1 MSPDAGSIPAAS
13 TILLPREKLRDART
27 ARTRQWLSFSLV
39 FFSALS
45 WVAAQPTLKAQVQ
58 DFENYSRAILTLP
71 SPLPFSLVKDDN
83 FLQVRIPT
91 GNTFNLKAEPIRSR
105 FIKSISWNRSGG
117 VYIVVIEGRHGR
129 FRHESF
135 QVEKRRQLVID
146 FYEQAE
152 PAPSA
157 APKPVAPPA
166 APEVPKPAPSREEA
180 PPAQPAAQPARPE
193 ADVPRGVRTIVLDPG
208 HGGIEVGAKGKFG
221 ALEKD
226 VTLAISLR
234 LKALIE
240 KNLAYRVEMTRD
252 RDLDVPLENRAAIAN
267 NNRAALFIS
276 VHANGSPRRKA
287 KGSETFFLSLNATDE
302 EARRLAYLEN
312 NSAQFDKPMD
322 TSGNDEIQMI
332 LWDMAQSAY
341 LKQSQRLA
349 EIVQE
354 ELNTLLGTA
363 NRGIKQAPFKVLTGV
378 ACPAV
383 LVEVAFISN
392 PDEEK
397 ELVAPGFQDNVAQAI
412 YRGLVS
418 YIRLSP

>member
-13 TILLPREKLRDART
+13 TILLPREKLRDTRT
-27 ARTRQWLSFSLV
+27 NRTRPWLPFSLL
-39 FFSALS
+39 FFSAGLGA
-45 WVAAQPTLKAQVQ
+45 WAQPALKAQVQ
-58 DFENYSRAILTLP
+58 DYENYSRVVLTLP
-71 SPLPFSLVKDDN
+71 AELPFSLVKDGS

-91 GNTFNLKAEPIRSR
+91 SNLFKLRAEPVKSR
-105 FIKSISWNRSGG
+105 LIKSFSWNRSAG
-117 VYIVVIEGRHGR
+117 VYIVVVEAQHDR
-129 FRHESF
+129 FRYDSFRIES
-135 QVEKRRQLVID
+135 RHQLVID
-146 FYEQAE
+146 LYEVSEEA
-152 PAPSA
+152 A
-157 APKPVAPPA
+157 APADKAIEGPPPA
-166 APEVPKPAPSREEA
+166 VPKPE
-180 PPAQPAAQPARPE
+180 PARPE
-193 ADVPRGVRTIVLDPG
+193 PAPAPPPPADSARTAAPAGKGIRTIVIDPG

-226 VTLAISLR
+226 VTLSVCLK

-240 KNLAYRVEMTRD
+240 KNLAYRVELTRD
-252 RDLDVPLENRAAIAN
+252 KDLDIPLENRAAIAN

-276 VHANGSPRRKA
+276 VHANGSPRRNA

-312 NSAQFDKPMD
+312 NSARVEKPLD
-322 TSGNDEIQMI
+322 TTGGDDIQMI

-349 EIVQE
+349 EIIQE
-354 ELNTLLGTA
+354 ELNTLLGTR

-383 LVEVAFISN
+383 LVEIAFISN

-397 ELVAPGFQDNVAQAI
+397 ELVAPEFQDQVADAI
-412 YRGLVS
+412 YKGLLSFVK
-418 YIRLSP
+418 LSP

>member
-27 ARTRQWLSFSLV
+27 SRTRRWLSFSLL

-45 WVAAQPTLKAQVQ
+45 LAAGQPTLRAQAQ
-58 DFENYSRAILTLP
+58 DFENYSRVILTLP
-71 SPLPFSLVKDDN
+71 SPLPFSIVKDDS

-91 GNTFNLKAEPIRSR
+91 GNTFKLKAEPIKSR

-157 APKPVAPPA
+157 APKPVEPPA
-166 APEVPKPAPSREEA
+166 SPEVPKPAPPQEKA
-180 PPAQPAAQPARPE
+180 PSAQAGAQPAGPA
-193 ADVPRGVRTIVLDPG
+193 ADTAKGVRTIVIDPG
-208 HGGIEVGAKGKFG
+208 HGGIESGAKGKFG

-240 KNLAYRVEMTRD
+240 KNLAYRVELTRD
-252 RDLDVPLENRAAIAN
+252 RDLDVPLESRAAIAN
-267 NNRAALFIS
+267 NNRATLFIS

-302 EARRLAYLEN
+302 ESRRLAYLEN
-312 NSAQFDKPMD
+312 NSAQVVKPMD
-322 TSGNDEIQMI
+322 TAGQDEIQMI

-341 LKQSQRLA
+341 LKRSQRLA
-349 EIVQE
+349 ELVQE
-354 ELNTLLGTA
+354 ELNALLGTA
-363 NRGIKQAPFKVLTGV
+363 NRGIKQAPFKVLTGA

-397 ELVAPGFQDNVAQAI
+397 ELVAPDFQDNVAQAI
-412 YRGLVS
+412 YRGLLS
-418 YIRLSP
+418 YVRLSP